1 MHFQIAHQVVLS
13 INKYYDMILY
23 TILYYTTFSINKYE
37 GLQFLLI
44 SAQPSEIDFSFSY
57 VILDLRLNYTLK
69 LQ

>member
-44 SAQPSEIDFSFSY
+44 SAQPSEINFPFSY